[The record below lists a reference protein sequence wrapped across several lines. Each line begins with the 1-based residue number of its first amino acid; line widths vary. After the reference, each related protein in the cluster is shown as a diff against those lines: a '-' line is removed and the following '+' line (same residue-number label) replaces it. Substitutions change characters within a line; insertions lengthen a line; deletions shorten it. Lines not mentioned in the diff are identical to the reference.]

1 MCDQRE
7 EIKILYRNGIIFINI
22 VVVMFRS
29 CTWSTG
35 IYNIS
40 HEIYYFIQDTCTLP
54 IANWMDNALD
64 LLDV

>member
-22 VVVMFRS
+22 VVVMFQS

-35 IYNIS
+35 IYNIL

-54 IANWMDNALD
+54 IANWMGNALD